1 MIVNP
6 AVIENN
12 AATDVI
18 SVNVQH
24 RVVLVAH
31 EITDDLATS
40 VISQILYLAQKSDED
55 IQLYIN
61 SVGGSVS
68 AGLAIYDAMQYVKP
82 DVSTVC
88 IGHAASMAAVLLAGG
103 AKGKRLILPHAE
115 VLIHQPLGGME
126 GQASDMLI
134 AAEHISRVRDTING
148 LLAKDCCKDLETIRK
163 DTDRDHWMQAKEA
176 LEYGIVD
183 RILA

>member
-1 MIVNP
+1 MIFNP
-6 AVIENN
+6 SIIENN
-12 AATDVI
+12 AVTDVI

-24 RVVLVAH
+24 RVVVVAN

-40 VISQILYLAQKSDED
+40 IVSQLLYLAQKSDED

-61 SVGGSVS
+61 SVGGSVP
-68 AGLAIYDAMQYVKP
+68 AGMAIYDAMQYIKP

-115 VLIHQPLGGME
+115 VMIHQPLGGME
-126 GQASDMLI
+126 GQASDLLI
-134 AAEHISRVRDTING
+134 ASEHILKVRDTINAM
-148 LLAKDCCKDLETIRK
+148 LAKDCGRDIETVRK
-163 DTDRDHWMQAKEA
+163 DTDRDNWMQAREA
-176 LEYGIVD
+176 LDYGIVD
-183 RILA
+183 RILQ